1 MRGAPLYVI
10 LAAGGWASPAF
21 LSYLDIHR
29 LEADLVIQ
37 ARLENSGE
45 EPDG

>member
-1 MRGAPLYVI
+1 VRGAPLYVI
-10 LAAGGWASPAF
+10 LAAGEWASPAF

-29 LEADLVIQ
+29 LETDLVIQ
-37 ARLENSGE
+37 AHLENSDE